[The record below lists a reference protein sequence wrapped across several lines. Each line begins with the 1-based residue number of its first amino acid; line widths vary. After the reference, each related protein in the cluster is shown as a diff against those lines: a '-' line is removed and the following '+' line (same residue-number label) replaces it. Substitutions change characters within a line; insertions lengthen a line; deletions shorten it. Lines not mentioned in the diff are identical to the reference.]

1 MSKKPTFEISMQRLE
16 EIVREL
22 ERGDITLEQS
32 MALFEE
38 GTKLSAALSK
48 QLDAAEQKVTVLLK
62 DENGALTEQPFAER
76 TDVT

>member
-62 DENGALTEQPFAER
+62 DENGALAEQPFAER